1 MNLSGVVLH
10 LTNLLTNVDL
20 VELLYK
26 FNVLL
31 SRKDLRHAV
40 SRHLVRRL
48 PVYVEAILL
57 DLLANPVLV
66 DINVFEL
73 SAKLVL
79 LLRDYA
85 HCLLVVTPNDRRLV
99 ELQRLGFELSAL
111 CVLPLVGINRIRP
124 KS

>member
-10 LTNLLTNVDL
+10 LTNLRTNVDL

-31 SRKDLRHAV
+31 SRKYLRHAV
-40 SRHLVRRL
+40 NRHLARGL
-48 PVYVEAILL
+48 PVYVEAALL

-66 DINVFEL
+66 NIDVFKL
-73 SAKLVL
+73 STKLVL

-85 HCLLVVTPNDRRLV
+85 HSLLVVTPNDRRLV
-99 ELQRLGFELSAL
+99 KLQGQSFKQAA
-111 CVLPLVGINRIRP
+111 PLLHL
-124 KS
+124 